1 MHDGHVHLRLC
12 AYLPRTAVPLA
23 EFLSSGN
30 LAPKLPR
37 SSARRARVR
46 VAHIEFSLDVA
57 RGDGALLDDAGRCRA
72 RSDKLKDRLLP
83 TF

>member
-1 MHDGHVHLRLC
+1 MMGMYICDC
-12 AYLPRTAVPLA
+12 ARTCLGRPCPWPS
-23 EFLSSGN
+23 FLSNGN

-37 SSARRARVR
+37 SRARRARVR

-57 RGDGALLDDAGRCRA
+57 RYDGALLDDAGRCRA